1 MMHSPAFMSGPRSA
15 TRLCIFLAAGFAL
28 SGCGRLDDV
37 TNLTS
42 PAVAQGIFVGLDL
55 PEGVDISGSDLLQY
69 SAACSVFLAYIADPS
84 QLADSPV
91 EGASI
96 DFKSRENGNHPLTEQ
111 APGKYL
117 VTAENGLVYTSDDE
131 AVITTTID
139 GSDVRMKVQ
148 TTAAP
153 DVDIP
158 ETLHP
163 EEGFTVD
170 LSGQGYDNVLV
181 AVYDVGRS
189 KLTYENLP
197 LDVLETYN
205 YTHADGVETLEVP
218 GTEAFM
224 RQGNYVVGVAGMQS
238 ADPTTF
244 EGVSQTLSGFMA
256 GQFTLGF
263 VVVKD

>member
-1 MMHSPAFMSGPRSA
+1 MMHSPAFVAEPRSDA
-15 TRLCIFLAAGFAL
+15 RLCIFLVASFAQ

-84 QLADSPV
+84 ELADSPV
-91 EGASI
+91 EGARI
-96 DFKSRENGNHPLTEQ
+96 DFKSRENGNYPLTEQ

-117 VTAENGLVYTSDDE
+117 VTAENGLVYKSDDE

-148 TTAAP
+148 TTGAP

-189 KLTYENLP
+189 KLTYDNLP

-224 RQGNYVVGVAGMQS
+224 RQGNYVVGVAGMRS

>member
-1 MMHSPAFMSGPRSA
+1 MMHSPAFVSGTRSA
-15 TRLCIFLAAGFAL
+15 ARLCALLAASLAL

-37 TNLTS
+37 TDLTS

-96 DFKSRENGNHPLTEQ
+96 DFKSRENGNYPLTEQ

-189 KLTYENLP
+189 KLTYDNLP

>member
-1 MMHSPAFMSGPRSA
+1 MMHSPACVSAPRA
-15 TRLCIFLAAGFAL
+15 VGLFAVGLTL

-69 SAACSVFLAYIADPS
+69 SAACSVFLAYIADPAE
-84 QLADSPV
+84 LADSPV

-96 DFKSRENGNHPLTEQ
+96 DFKSRENGNFPLTEQ

-117 VTAENGLVYTSDDE
+117 VTAENGLVYKPGDE

-139 GSDVRMKVQ
+139 GSDARMKVQ
-148 TTAAP
+148 TTDAP

-197 LDVLETYN
+197 VDILETYT

-224 RQGNYVVGVAGMQS
+224 RQGNYVVGVAGMRS